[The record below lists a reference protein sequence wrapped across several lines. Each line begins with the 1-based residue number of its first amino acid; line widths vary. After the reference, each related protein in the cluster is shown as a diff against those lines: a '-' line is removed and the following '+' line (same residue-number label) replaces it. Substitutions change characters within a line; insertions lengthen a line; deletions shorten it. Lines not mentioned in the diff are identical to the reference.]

1 VKANEKVGQTVSKC
15 ATCSL
20 SRSLQRRDTRNAR
33 EPCASLVVP
42 PRGLWVCVLPRG
54 QFNVNVNGMQGLVLF
69 SVILASPWTSKRV
82 AVHVDSR
89 CTSRLRRADG
99 LSPLTVFDTGC
110 HQGIRGRLQ
119 RGGCGV
125 RGDSLRVPRAPGAT
139 IACCCCS
146 SMGPRSSWRT
156 ISPCRPH
163 CHAPTPSA
171 PSHPSLAFA
180 ATSSGAL
187 ALWRT
192 PVCFGAPRS
201 TVVYR
206 FKIFLGLLEQ
216 RLARC
221 SPPSCARSGR
231 ARP

>member
-1 VKANEKVGQTVSKC
+1 MYSTGTVSAHC
-15 ATCSL
+15 
-20 SRSLQRRDTRNAR
+20 NAGT
-33 EPCASLVVP
+33 P
-42 PRGLWVCVLPRG
+42 
-54 QFNVNVNGMQGLVLF
+54 GMQGLFLF
-69 SVILASPWTSKRV
+69 FILSSPWTSKRV

-99 LSPLTVFDTGC
+99 LSPLTVFDTDVTKASE
-110 HQGIRGRLQ
+110 
-119 RGGCGV
+119 GGCSEV
-125 RGDSLRVPRAPGAT
+125 AVVFGAT
-139 IACCCCS
+139 LFGCS
-146 SMGPRSSWRT
+146 GHREPLSRAAAVLVWAPAHHGARSRRADHMAT
-156 ISPCRPH
+156 R
-163 CHAPTPSA
+163 PTPSA

-221 SPPSCARSGR
+221 SPPYALWFLN
-231 ARP
+231 PKP